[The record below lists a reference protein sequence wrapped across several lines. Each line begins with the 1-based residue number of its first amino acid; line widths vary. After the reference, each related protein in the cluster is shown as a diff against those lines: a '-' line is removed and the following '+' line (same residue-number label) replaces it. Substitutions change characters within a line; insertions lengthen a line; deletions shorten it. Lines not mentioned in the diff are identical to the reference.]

1 MASYTALHHSAPPVL
16 ATVNATLRS
25 FPIAGF
31 TLALASD
38 LAYLQT
44 SNLLWLH
51 FAEWLL
57 FAGIAGGVLAFLV
70 AIVDFLVTRRRPSWL
85 AVLAVVVV
93 LVLALANNFV
103 HTADGWTA
111 VMPMGVTLSA
121 LTVAGMFLAAILA
134 NAGERHA

>member
-1 MASYTALHHSAPPVL
+1 MASYAALHHPTPPLL
-16 ATVNATLRS
+16 ATLHATLRS

-38 LAYLQT
+38 LAYIQT

-57 FAGIAGGVLAFLV
+57 LAGVSGGALAFLV
-70 AIVDFLVTRRRPSWL
+70 ALIDFLISRRRPSWL
-85 AVLAVVVV
+85 AVLAAVVV
-93 LVLALANNFV
+93 LVLALVNNFV

-111 VMPMGVTLSA
+111 VMPMGVTLSI
-121 LTVAGMFLAAILA
+121 LTVIGMIAAGLLASF
-134 NAGERHA
+134 GGRHD

>member
-1 MASYTALHHSAPPVL
+1 MASYTALHHPEPPLL
-16 ATVNATLRS
+16 ATLNATLRS

-38 LAYLQT
+38 LAYIQT

-57 FAGIAGGVLAFLV
+57 FAGIVGGGLAFLV
-70 AIVDFLVTRRRPSWL
+70 AMIDFAVSRRRPSWW
-85 AVLAVVVV
+85 AVLAVVGV

-121 LTVAGMFLAAILA
+121 LTVAGMLVAALLA
-134 NAGERHA
+134 NVGVRHE

>member
-1 MASYTALHHSAPPVL
+1 MASYTALHHPAPPLL
-16 ATVNATLRS
+16 ATLNATLRS

-38 LAYLQT
+38 LAYIQT

-57 FAGIAGGVLAFLV
+57 FAGIVGGALAFLV
-70 AIVDFLVTRRRPSWL
+70 GIIDFLVTRRRPSWL
-85 AVLAVVVV
+85 TVLTVVIV

-103 HTADGWTA
+103 HTVDGWTA
-111 VMPMGVTLSA
+111 VMPIGLTLSA
-121 LTVAGMFLAAILA
+121 LTVAGMLLAAILA
-134 NAGERHA
+134 NVGERHA